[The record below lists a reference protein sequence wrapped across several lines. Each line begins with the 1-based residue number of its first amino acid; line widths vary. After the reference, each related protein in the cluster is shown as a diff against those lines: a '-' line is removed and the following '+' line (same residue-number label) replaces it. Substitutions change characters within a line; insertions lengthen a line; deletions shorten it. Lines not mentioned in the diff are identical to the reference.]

1 MGSRKLRADPL
12 QLINDPTVLDSRQLM
27 PEILAVVVQAANFPV
42 KSKHMIAIVN
52 PQVMPASSV
61 R

>member
-1 MGSRKLRADPL
+1 LKLDWRADPL

-27 PEILAVVVQAANFPV
+27 PEILAVTAQAVNLPA

-52 PQVMPASSV
+52 AQVMPSSNV
-61 R
+61 S